1 MIPLQIQKRFA
12 NPGKLENDFM
22 NYLSKAN
29 LPVQQSKT
37 IATQVLYDAKR
48 VDGFQT
54 IEFFTGNFAQNATN
68 IEGDF
73 VRPASEHFLI
83 YGIMASVARPTDGQV
98 ANGQFRWQKG
108 FTSAQAFTD
117 TPEVPF
123 QNAQVSI
130 QVNSVRYL
138 KYIPTT
144 EWDGELKTDD
154 SGWCNLNTP
163 ILWPGQTS
171 LQLKLET
178 NDNSILFPSPGAGN
192 QTFVRFDLYLIGL
205 I

>member
-12 NPGKLENDFM
+12 NPGKLERDFM
-22 NYLSKAN
+22 NYISKAN

-37 IATQVLYDAKR
+37 ISTQVLYDCKR
-48 VDGFQT
+48 VDGFQSV
-54 IEFFTGNFAQNATN
+54 EFFTGQFVQNLTN

-83 YGIMASVARPTDGQV
+83 YGIMASVVNASDANVG
-98 ANGQFRWQKG
+98 NGQLQWQKG
-108 FTSAQAFTD
+108 FTSAVAFND
-117 TPEVPF
+117 QPAVPF

-138 KYIPTT
+138 KYVPTT
-144 EWDGELKTDD
+144 EWDGELKTDS
-154 SGWCNLNTP
+154 SGWCKLNTP

-171 LQLKLET
+171 LVLELQT
-178 NDNSILFPSPGAGN
+178 NAQNITFP
-192 QTFVRFDLYLIGL
+192 QTAQGVQTLVRFDLYGIGL

>member
-48 VDGFQT
+48 VDTFQS
-54 IEFFTGNFAQNATN
+54 IEFFTGNFQQNLTN

-83 YGIMASVARPTDGQV
+83 YGIMASFCEFR
-98 ANGQFRWQKG
+98 NGATSGDFPWIKG
-108 FTSAQAFTD
+108 FTSQGPFND
-117 TPEVPF
+117 NQFVPF

-130 QVNSVRYL
+130 EVNSVRYL
-138 KYIPTT
+138 KYVPTT
-144 EWDGELKTDD
+144 EWDTETKDKS
-154 SGWCNLNTP
+154 SGWCYLNTP
-163 ILWPGQTS
+163 ILWPGQT
-171 LQLKLET
+171 QLKLTLET
-178 NDNSILFPSPGAGN
+178 NDNSIIFPAQQDS
-192 QTFVRFDLYLIGL
+192 QTFVRFDLYGIGL

>member
-1 MIPLQIQKRFA
+1 MLPLQIQKRFA

-22 NYLSKAN
+22 NYITKAN

-37 IATQVLYDAKR
+37 IATQVLYDAEQ
-48 VDGFQT
+48 VSTFQSV
-54 IEFFTGNFAQNATN
+54 EFFTGNFVQNLTN

-83 YGIMASVARPTDGQV
+83 YGIMASYCDVTTAQAT
-98 ANGQFRWQKG
+98 AGQFQWLKG
-108 FTSAQAFTD
+108 FTSGQAFGD
-117 TPEVPF
+117 APEIPF

-138 KYIPTT
+138 KYVPTT
-144 EWDGELKTDD
+144 EWDGELKTDA
-154 SGWCNLNTP
+154 SGWCYLNTP

-171 LQLKLET
+171 LNLTLET
-178 NDNSILFPSPGAGN
+178 NAQNITFPQPAQGS
-192 QTFVRFDLYLIGL
+192 QTFVRFDLYGIGL